1 MVRVK
6 IRPVR
11 PPATAAD
18 TSSTT
23 DAPAEA
29 DVSHVRG
36 LLARCSPDGPWQPV
50 LAGRLGQL
58 HARSGS
64 DLHAL
69 LASVDETLVE
79 AGHGPAS
86 PHVACAAL
94 TAWAD
99 ERARQGRGA
108 DDTLTGLPGADQLQ
122 RQLTDDS
129 TLQVR
134 RVLVA
139 EVLLDEPAQGARGAL
154 RDMESELSLA
164 LVRAVLDHGVEACT
178 PWSRLGTHRLGA
190 VVDDRAVDGLSLS
203 VGRARRWL
211 ARWRD
216 DVDVAAWFEP
226 VPPDPGARGALVR
239 DLAM

>member
-1 MVRVK
+1 MVRVR

-11 PPATAAD
+11 STD
-18 TSSTT
+18 TETDDST
-23 DAPAEA
+23 EA
-29 DVSHVRG
+29 DVQHVRG
-36 LLARCSPDGPWQPV
+36 LLARCSPDRHWQPL

-58 HARSGS
+58 QARHGS
-64 DLHAL
+64 DLHVL

-86 PHVACAAL
+86 PQVACAAL
-94 TAWAD
+94 TAWSD
-99 ERARQGRGA
+99 ERVRQGRGA
-108 DDTLTGLPGADQLQ
+108 DDTLTGLPGADQLR
-122 RQLTDDS
+122 RQLDDGCE
-129 TLQVR
+129 LQVR

-139 EVLLDEPAQGARGAL
+139 EVLLDEPAQGARGPL
-154 RDMESELSLA
+154 RDLESELSLA
-164 LVRAVLDHGVEACT
+164 LVRAVLDDGIAPCT
-178 PWSRLGTHRLGA
+178 VWSRLGTHRLGA
-190 VVDDRAVDGLSLS
+190 VVDDGGVAGLAAS